1 MLTSLY
7 QRHVLSASQFTIE
20 EMDHLFQVT
29 RAMRTLVDDHGGSDM
44 LHRRVMARLF
54 YEPSTRTA
62 MSFGAAMSRL
72 GGTVIP
78 TDGVQYSSVS
88 KGETLADTVR
98 TVQEFSDIVVL
109 RHFEEGAALEASQYL
124 RIPLINA
131 GDGIGEHPTQA
142 LLDMYTIQE
151 SFSGFDGL
159 TITVLGDLLNGRT
172 VHALLQLLAMY
183 KVTINLVA
191 PPVLRLPTKF
201 MEILKAKGVT
211 FHEHEDLS
219 DCLAETD
226 VLYVTRVQK
235 ERFATPEAYA
245 AVAGSYVITS
255 EVLQGAKPT
264 MIVMHPFPRVNEIH
278 PDVDHDPRA
287 AYFRQIRN
295 GMTVRMA
302 ILACVFGKM

>member
-1 MLTSLY
+1 MPSRLY
-7 QRHVLSASQFTIE
+7 HQHILSAHQFTVADLE
-20 EMDHLFQVT
+20 QVFEAT
-29 RAMRTLVDDHGGSDM
+29 RTMRVLVDEHGGSDL
-44 LHRRVMARLF
+44 LHRKVMARLF

-62 MSFGAAMSRL
+62 MSFGAAMHRL

-98 TVQEFSDIVVL
+98 TVQEFSDLIVL
-109 RHFEEGAALEASQYL
+109 RHPEEGAAHDASLHL

-131 GDGIGEHPTQA
+131 GDGVGEHPTQA
-142 LLDMYTIQE
+142 LLDMYTIHE
-151 SFSGFDGL
+151 SFGGFDGL
-159 TITVLGDLLNGRT
+159 TVTLLGDLLNGRT
-172 VHALLQLLAMY
+172 VHALVQLLSMY
-183 KVTINLVA
+183 RVKVKLVS
-191 PPVLRLPTKF
+191 PPSLRLPSKF
-201 MEILKAKGVT
+201 MDILRARQISCEEGTDLET
-211 FHEHEDLS
+211 FLPN
-219 DCLAETD
+219 TD

-235 ERFATPEAYA
+235 ERFANLDEYQ
-245 AVAGSYVITS
+245 AVANSYAITPS
-255 EVLQGAKPT
+255 TMRQAKAR

-302 ILACVFGKM
+302 ILACVFGKL